1 MLTFLS
7 GALAG
12 LVHVLAGPDHL
23 AAVAPMAIA
32 DRRRGWYAGF
42 TWGVGHTSGVVT
54 VAVLAVLLRGAL
66 PPLEIISAWS
76 ERLVG
81 AALIAV
87 GLWALRHAFRIG
99 DAPHVHNGAA
109 HEHVH
114 VQRGTAARRAGH
126 AHASFLMGVLHGVA
140 GSSHFLGV
148 LPALAL
154 PTTAASLVY
163 IGAFG
168 LGSIAAMTGFG
179 AAVGLAPGPRTQRTF
194 MLTAASMACVVG
206 GIWLVI

>member
-1 MLTFLS
+1 MLTLFS

-23 AAVAPMAIA
+23 AAVAPMALA

-42 TWGVGHTSGVVT
+42 TWGVGHTSGVIT
-54 VAVLAVLLRGAL
+54 VATLAVLLRDLL
-66 PPLEIISAWS
+66 PPIELISAWS

-87 GLWALRHAFRIG
+87 GLWALRHALQIG
-99 DAPHVHNGAA
+99 DAPHVHDGGA

-114 VQRGTAARRAGH
+114 VQRRAGAGRVGH

-154 PTTAASLVY
+154 PTRTASLAY
-163 IGAFG
+163 IAAFG
-168 LGSIAAMTGFG
+168 IGSVAAMTGFG
-179 AAVGLAPGPRTQRTF
+179 AAIGLTPGPRTYRTF
-194 MLTAASMACVVG
+194 MFAAASMACAVG
-206 GIWLVI
+206 GVWLVI

>member
-1 MLTFLS
+1 MLTLLS

-23 AAVAPMAIA
+23 AAVAPIALA

-42 TWGVGHTSGVVT
+42 TWGVGHTAGVVS
-54 VAVLAVLLRGAL
+54 VAALAVLLRDVL
-66 PPLEIISAWS
+66 PPIEVISAWS

-87 GLWALRHAFRIG
+87 GLWALRHAFKIS
-99 DAPHVHNGAA
+99 DSPHVHDGAA

-114 VQRGTAARRAGH
+114 VQRGTLSRRVGH

-154 PTTAASLVY
+154 PTRSASLLY

-168 LGSIAAMTGFG
+168 IGSITAMSGFG
-179 AAVGLAPGPRTQRTF
+179 AAIGAASGPRTHRAF
-194 MLTAASMACVVG
+194 MLAAASMACALG
-206 GIWLVI
+206 GVWLVI

>member
-1 MLTFLS
+1 MLTLLS

-23 AAVAPMAIA
+23 AAVAPMALA
-32 DRRRGWYAGF
+32 DRRRGWYTGF
-42 TWGVGHTSGVVT
+42 TWGVGHTSGVIS
-54 VAVLAVLLRGAL
+54 VAILAVLLRDML
-66 PPLEIISAWS
+66 PPIEVISAWS

-87 GLWALRHAFRIG
+87 GLWALRHALRIG
-99 DAPHVHNGAA
+99 EAPHVHNGAP

-114 VQRGTAARRAGH
+114 VQRGRVARRIGH

-154 PTTAASLVY
+154 PTRSASLAY
-163 IGAFG
+163 IAAFG
-168 LGSIAAMTGFG
+168 IGSVVAMTGFG
-179 AAVGLAPGPRTQRTF
+179 AAISLTQGPRTYRLF
-194 MLTAASMACVVG
+194 MLAAASMACAVG

>member
-1 MLTFLS
+1 MLTLFS

-23 AAVAPMAIA
+23 AAVAPMAVA
-32 DRRRGWYAGF
+32 DRGRGWYAGF
-42 TWGVGHTSGVVT
+42 TWGIGHTSGVVT
-54 VAVLAVLLRGAL
+54 VAILAVLLRDVL
-66 PPLEIISAWS
+66 PPIAIISAWS

-87 GLWALRHAFRIG
+87 GLWALRHALRIG
-99 DAPHVHNGAA
+99 DAPHVHDGAA

-114 VQRGTAARRAGH
+114 VQRGRFARRVGH

-154 PTTAASLVY
+154 PTRTASLAY
-163 IGAFG
+163 IAAFG
-168 LGSIAAMTGFG
+168 FGSVAAMTGFG
-179 AAVGLAPGPRTQRTF
+179 AIIGFAPGPRTHRTF
-194 MLTAASMACVVG
+194 MLAAASMACAVG
-206 GIWLVI
+206 GVWLVI

>member
-1 MLTFLS
+1 MLTILS

-54 VAVLAVLLRGAL
+54 VACLAVLLRDVL
-66 PPLEIISAWS
+66 PPIEIISAWS

-87 GLWALRHAFRIG
+87 GLWALRHALRIG
-99 DAPHVHNGAA
+99 NAPHVHNGAA
-109 HEHVH
+109 HEHVQ
-114 VQRGTAARRAGH
+114 VRRTAFGRRVGH
-126 AHASFLMGVLHGVA
+126 AHASFLMGVLHGIA

-154 PTTAASLVY
+154 PTRTASLAY

-168 LGSIAAMTGFG
+168 IGSIAAMSGFG
-179 AAVGLAPGPRTQRTF
+179 AVVGLAPGPRTHRAF
-194 MLTAASMACVVG
+194 MLAAASMACAVG
-206 GIWLVI
+206 GIWLII